1 MVFHCLCTIRV
12 LRLIVIVFLMIRRPP
27 RSTRTDTLFPY
38 TTLFR
43 SLQRGRRVW
52 EYRELLGSLTRREL
66 KIKYKDSVLGFLW
79 TLLNPLLYLV
89 VFSIVLAVL
98 LKTNVPLSGVFLL
111 SGLLAWTMFSTGVTG
126 APISITGHGPL
137 VQQVW
142 FPREILPLS
151 AIGDALITFLFQF
164 VV

>member
-89 VFSIVLAVL
+89 VFSIDR
-98 LKTNVPLSGVFLL
+98 K
-111 SGLLAWTMFSTGVTG
+111 STRLN
-126 APISITGHGPL
+126 SSH
-137 VQQVW
+137 
-142 FPREILPLS
+142 
-151 AIGDALITFLFQF
+151 
-164 VV
+164 